1 MKRRF
6 SDHELYVLRN
16 DVRIDILIET
26 KLNIPNKIREGFFR
40 FLCPRCGE
48 FNTATN
54 PETNL
59 ARCFSC
65 NKNFN
70 TIDMVMAARKL
81 NFVKSVQLLKEFH
94 EQSSSKAKATTQ
106 LESETAIQF
115 NMDRKT
121 DHRGKCVK
129 PMALGEVFK
138 DMTEQANFHGPME
151 SNTPLFNQKGQVMIR
166 LEKLENEL
174 KRLCRQIEQIHTFLK
189 LQNR

>member
-70 TIDMVMAARKL
+70 TIDMVMASRKL
-81 NFVKSVQLLKEFH
+81 NFVKSVQLLKKFH
-94 EQSSSKAKATTQ
+94 ASSKAKATKQ
-106 LESETAIQF
+106 FESETAIEF
-115 NMDRKT
+115 NMGRKM
-121 DHRGKCVK
+121 DHREKCVK
-129 PMALGEVFK
+129 PMALGDVFK
-138 DMTEQANFHGPME
+138 DMTEKRQAFMAPW
-151 SNTPLFNQKGQVMIR
+151 NQTHPYSIKKV
-166 LEKLENEL
+166 KL
-174 KRLCRQIEQIHTFLK
+174 
-189 LQNR
+189 